1 MAFWCTYLSCKWTRD
16 YCWVKNTFITSY
28 SSYYAAQNK
37 WEEIFWLSNFQ
48 REKSHSFYTKTL
60 LDDWHLEHFQC
71 LDEQDTPPNWI
82 IATNNE
88 QDWKIS
94 GSLVPETTSW
104 CTVSTY
110 KNASWA
116 YLWCMWWCQV
126 IWLPQKCWRV
136 FIFENVWT
144 AQGLLTWVYYSWQ
157 CPAGVKTKQRRQIA

>member
-48 REKSHSFYTKTL
+48 REKSHSFHTKTL

-110 KNASWA
+110 RTLVEFICGVCGGVRSYDFLKNVDVFSS
-116 YLWCMWWCQV
+116 LRTCEPLRDF
-126 IWLPQKCWRV
+126 WLEFTTV
-136 FIFENVWT
+136 DNV
-144 AQGLLTWVYYSWQ
+144 QREL
-157 CPAGVKTKQRRQIA
+157 KQNKDDR